1 MPTDQ
6 NLFGEDNRGLYGQDT
21 VVLPD
26 GDKLPQQLVAGIST
40 ADFWFGVL
48 GLGSQPSSFSV
59 ESRNMSSFLTSM
71 KNKKLAPS
79 LSYGYTAGAAYGRL
93 NLTSRIPHRC

>member
-1 MPTDQ
+1 MPADQ

-21 VVLPD
+21 VILSD

-59 ESRNMSSFLTSM
+59 ESTNITSFLTSM
-71 KNKKLAPS
+71 KNKNLAPS
-79 LSYGYTAGAAYGRL
+79 LSYGYTAGAAYGRS
-93 NLTSRIPHRC
+93 NLTSRMP